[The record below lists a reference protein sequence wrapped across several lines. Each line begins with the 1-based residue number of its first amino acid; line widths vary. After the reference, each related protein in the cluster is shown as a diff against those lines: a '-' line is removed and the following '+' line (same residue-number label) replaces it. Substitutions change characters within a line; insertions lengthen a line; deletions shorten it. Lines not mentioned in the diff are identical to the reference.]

1 MDKLS
6 HLEAAIHNLLKNS
19 GFSEFQTV
27 RDAERYSL
35 QVVFLTEEP
44 HTFIIKL
51 VSLVRD
57 ISPEYNLIKRK
68 ESNVDGLSHYEL
80 WV

>member
-6 HLEAAIHNLLKNS
+6 HCEAAIHNLLKNS
-19 GFSEFQTV
+19 GFFQFQTV
-27 RDAERYSL
+27 LEPERYSL
-35 QVVFLTEEP
+35 QVIFLEEEP
-44 HTFIIKL
+44 YTFVVKL

-57 ISPEYNLIKRK
+57 ISPEFNLIKRK
-68 ESNVDGLSHYEL
+68 ESNLDGLSHYEI

>member
-6 HLEAAIHNLLKNS
+6 HCETAINNLLKNS
-19 GFSEFQTV
+19 GFFQFQTV
-27 RDAERYSL
+27 LEPERYSL
-35 QVVFLTEEP
+35 QVIFLEEEP
-44 HTFIIKL
+44 YTFVIKL

-57 ISPEYNLIKRK
+57 ISPEFNLIKRK
-68 ESNVDGLSHYEL
+68 ESNLDGLSHYEI